1 MSSDVSPPV
10 TILINIT
17 EDKMNLF
24 NIELK
29 DDKQTAVS
37 FKSQKK
43 AKRNSDLKYFRRNLG
58 LILDA
63 YLCRKISFLTYIEKV
78 YEIHRKFNRN
88 GFSKKD
94 LNRGKERF
102 LRQRIVS

>member
-1 MSSDVSPPV
+1 
-10 TILINIT
+10 
-17 EDKMNLF
+17 MNLF
-24 NIELK
+24 NIELN
-29 DDKQTAVS
+29 DEKQTTVS
-37 FKSQKK
+37 LKVRKSD
-43 AKRNSDLKYFRRNLG
+43 RLNSDLKYFRRHLG

-78 YEIHRKFNRN
+78 YEIHRKFNRK